1 MNIHEYQAKQ
11 LLARNGV
18 AVPFDLPAKSL
29 AEVRPAAEKIAAT
42 GSARVVVKS
51 QIHAGGRGKGTFKS
65 GFQGGVKVAASV
77 DEAVGFAEQML
88 GQTLVTKQTGP
99 DGRRVQTLLL
109 AEGAKIKKEF
119 YLAVLLDRANS
130 RPLIMASTEGGM
142 DIEEVAEKHPEK
154 IFREHIDPAVG
165 IMPFQARKISA
176 ALGLKGDLFNAG
188 VKLVTG
194 VFNTWWECDATMV
207 ELNPLAI
214 VELRD
219 GKEAVLALD
228 AKISLDDNALYRH
241 KDIQEMRDLN
251 EEAPLEIEAS
261 KFNLNYIKLD
271 GSIACL
277 VNGAGLAMAT
287 MDIIQHF
294 GGSPA
299 NFLDVGG
306 GASKEQVTAA
316 FKIILSDPNV
326 KGILV
331 NIFGGIMDCNVI
343 ATGIVAAVKE
353 TGLKLPLVVRLEGNN
368 VAAGKQT
375 LAESGVAI
383 ITGDSMAD
391 AARKVVKAVGNHGP
405 AFNATA
411 IAFTCYPVTD
421 MARARKFYETV
432 LGLKATTAYGS
443 EGGMQWTEYDIA
455 SGTLALGCGA
465 PDWRPREDGAA
476 LALEVEDFEQAIA
489 HLRATSAKFKIEPM
503 ASPVCHMAFIYDTEG
518 NLICIHKRRKS

>member
-11 LLARNGV
+11 LLAQYGV
-18 AVPFDLPAKSL
+18 AVPFEIPARSL
-29 AEVRPAAEKIAAT
+29 DEVRATAEKIFAG
-42 GSARVVVKS
+42 GSAKVVVKS
-51 QIHAGGRGKGTFKS
+51 QIHAGGRGKGMFTS
-65 GFQGGVKVAASV
+65 GFQGGVKVASSV
-77 DEAVGFAEQML
+77 DEAVSFAGKML
-88 GQTLVTKQTGP
+88 GNVLVTRQTGP
-99 DGRRVQTLLL
+99 EGRRVQTLLI
-109 AEGAKIKKEF
+109 ASGAKIKKEF
-119 YLAVLLDRANS
+119 YLAVLLDRAVG
-130 RPLIMASTEGGM
+130 RPLVMASTEGGM
-142 DIEEVAEKHPEK
+142 DIEEVAEKSPEK
-154 IFREHIDPAVG
+154 IFKEWIDPAVG
-165 IMPFQARKISA
+165 IMPFQARKIAA

-188 VKLVTG
+188 AKFVTG
-194 VFNTWWECDATMV
+194 VFTAWWECDAAMV
-207 ELNPLAI
+207 EINPMCVVESGSAAAPAAVASAPLATSAPGVSGGAPETAREARALPKDII
-214 VELRD
+214 V
-219 GKEAVLALD
+219 ALD

-251 EEAPLEIEAS
+251 EEAPLETEAS

-316 FKIILSDPNV
+316 FKIILQDPHV

-353 TGLKLPLVVRLEGNN
+353 THMKIPLVVRLEGNN
-368 VAAGKQT
+368 VVAGKKT

-391 AARKVVKAVGNHGP
+391 AAQKVVKAV
-405 AFNATA
+405 
-411 IAFTCYPVTD
+411 
-421 MARARKFYETV
+421 
-432 LGLKATTAYGS
+432 
-443 EGGMQWTEYDIA
+443 
-455 SGTLALGCGA
+455 
-465 PDWRPREDGAA
+465 
-476 LALEVEDFEQAIA
+476 
-489 HLRATSAKFKIEPM
+489 AK
-503 ASPVCHMAFIYDTEG
+503 
-518 NLICIHKRRKS
+518 